1 MNIHDLR
8 SATNP
13 SRKSPMN
20 LMRKLISFSALAIAL
35 VGCVEPSPDVN
46 RVQTN
51 LVDKSIFEGEWWT
64 LQTVVDADGDAT
76 AAGAAATVYAYPGGS
91 GFTDLALDSGQS
103 AAIGRIRWVIDQ
115 DFLYAYRAYELIDG
129 GNRDGRE
136 GGFRGQP
143 LAAFRIEGHVDIRNS
158 YNTFTGEVTNV
169 TEENTTDRRWF
180 ERQYMRVDWSQNV
193 SNSFAYL
200 EDQVELGRFSRE
212 SAPFFFP
219 EEGAFDEFPRSYAPQ
234 FVRVGQDPGYRWAS
248 EWPEGTEDT
257 VHYMSFTSMMM
268 FSPGGSCFLIG
279 GGLCQTVALPVRTA
293 FLRVPPDHEYATA
306 QQSYESFDRF
316 GTFRTFQ
323 RTYVRGG
330 DDTSV
335 LRERCESDSDCGSGG
350 FCDLDN
356 NWCAGG
362 LTSDFGELD
371 FLTFYRPR
379 HNFTSNSLTDVDC
392 RSDWECNGLY
402 NDDEGMPVGVGAG
415 SVCDRA
421 ARRCTVPMAERMSD
435 DNFRQVTYH
444 LNDGFPRFMVRDAFD
459 VVGEWNE
466 VFMRGRRVTT
476 GEALPTYDT
485 PANSFAPQS
494 VNPTEYCY
502 VGSPDVRDDGTC
514 KGQYDPFQPPSYYAG
529 RGVESP
535 YDCQIVNVAGF
546 AEPDSPTSFTEDY
559 PLPDAYRY
567 EFQGTECAF
576 LLKTN
581 ACDWW
586 RDDASVACDD
596 VTNDDGALVRWEQQ
610 GDIRYQFFNYIEQ
623 VGTLFG
629 GISEIRVDPTTGEII
644 TADANYAGAITEN
657 MTFIANEWF
666 PVLRCLGDAGC
677 APGEEGSDERWTAG
691 GPIREYFQNLGRVEL
706 PRSLAPS
713 GTDGIGVDDTTRPVF
728 ERPASADD
736 RMAAA
741 RANIMSRAAELE
753 PLMNDETE
761 GFERLGAR
769 LRRLEGTDLEARLMA
784 PMGRTGMA
792 GFFGRDGAAQL
803 YGNSA
808 LVGGTTDVSPTAN
821 ILDEDVL
828 DRISPFRGNEYLRT
842 INAQRDLEMK
852 LGEMGADFMDYT
864 DVFSF
869 LRSRY
874 WEYYAETF
882 RGRPKAEAAI
892 RIAQM
897 FMRNVQRHEMGHS
910 VGLRHNFAG
919 SVDRDQFGDGYF
931 NLLFNGDESARL
943 PSRGEY
949 DDNGDGTVGAQELNR
964 YYEDLR
970 DARNRR
976 AELGA
981 HNYMTASIMDYN
993 GDLSDSYGL
1002 GKYDIAAVMW
1012 SHFDQVEAYT
1022 ADPIFESTDAD
1033 SRNGIRQSH
1042 ITPRTWYPAYEGGQ
1056 SCNTNSDCPFNQDRI
1071 GDAPIWQRCV
1081 QNPRNE
1087 RNPSVTNPCTDG
1099 DSQACI
1105 CTSFDNDFDEYI
1117 LGEDDA
1123 STRAA
1128 TGYTAYDPD
1137 PESGDGISRLARAYP
1152 VRYQFCSDRRSIDL
1166 SWCTRQDAGE
1176 SFQEAIDHFKR
1187 SFYERYAGSAYRRFR
1202 PGGARTGTSIGS
1214 IFEMAKIFQHLYFR
1228 LFFEPGFRENSGP
1241 LGFDDQLNASLDGM
1255 NFMMELVNLPDE
1267 GSYELNPVTGNY
1279 RQVDDALDMP
1289 GTDFSLA
1296 PGQGFGLWTQYQE
1309 GHQGYF
1315 RAERG
1320 GVFFDKWIAM
1330 LGLVLRNW
1338 GGSFTI
1344 DERFNINFYNQ
1355 WPDEITEFFGGIILD
1370 EPTWFAP
1377 RVTFDA
1383 AGDPVITHMTFDRG
1397 FRFRNGLFDVDLP
1410 PQPEQYPEPAL
1421 EDTTNEILRSWAS
1434 VVSLALIPT
1443 FAGSVSN
1450 PVFEQTLQVF
1460 KLDDGNG
1467 FEISDVQPNGDQACA
1482 YGPFAVDAAH
1492 LVVDPDVDD
1501 KCDTA
1506 EDASYVV
1513 YNSENLSTPYVAVKV
1528 RNQIVSVNRE
1538 ETNLGFQLLRGM
1550 VDLQKQIAD
1559 YEAAGQDDLALEA
1572 RTRLQ
1577 ADESYVEYLIDL
1589 QARFGIAFFG

>member
-1 MNIHDLR
+1 M
-8 SATNP
+8 
-13 SRKSPMN
+13 
-20 LMRKLISFSALAIAL
+20 
-35 VGCVEPSPDVN
+35 
-46 RVQTN
+46 
-51 LVDKSIFEGEWWT
+51 
-64 LQTVVDADGDAT
+64 
-76 AAGAAATVYAYPGGS
+76 YAFPGGS

-103 AAIGRIRWVIDQ
+103 AAIGRIRWVIDE
-115 DFLYAYRAYELIDG
+115 DFLYAYRSYELIDG
-129 GNRDGRE
+129 GNRDGRD

-143 LAAFRIEGHVDIRNS
+143 LGAFRIQGHVDIRNS

-193 SNSFAYL
+193 SNSFAFL
-200 EDQVELGRFSRE
+200 EDQVELGRYSRE

-219 EEGAFDEFPRSYAPQ
+219 EEEAFDEFPRSYAPQ
-234 FVRVGQDPGYRWAS
+234 FVRVGEDPGYRWRG

-268 FSPGGSCFLIG
+268 FSPGGTCFLRG
-279 GGLCQTVALPVRTA
+279 GGLCQTVALPVRPA
-293 FLRVPPDHEYATA
+293 FLRVPPNHEYATA
-306 QQSYESFDRF
+306 QQSYDSFDRF
-316 GTFRTFQ
+316 GTFRTLQ

-335 LRERCESDSDCGSGG
+335 LRERCESDADCGSGG
-350 FCDLDN
+350 FCDLEN

-379 HNFTSNSLTDVDC
+379 HNFTSNSLTDIDC
-392 RSDWECNGLY
+392 RSDWECNGVY
-402 NDDEGMPVGVGAG
+402 ADTPGVGIG

-421 ARRCTVPMAERMSD
+421 ARRCTEPMSVRMD
-435 DNFRQVTYH
+435 EDNFRRVTYH
-444 LNDGFPRFMVRDAFD
+444 LNDGFPRFMVRDAYD
-459 VVGEWNE
+459 VMGEWNE

-476 GEALPTYDT
+476 GRALPGYDV
-485 PANSFAPQS
+485 ADNSFTPQS
-494 VNPTEYCY
+494 INPTEYCF
-502 VGSPDVRDDGTC
+502 VGSPDVRADGTC
-514 KGQYDPFQPPSYYAG
+514 KGQYDPFQPPDFYAA
-529 RGVESP
+529 RGVADP

-559 PLPDAYRY
+559 PLPDAYRW
-567 EFQGTECAF
+567 EFQGDECAF
-576 LLKTN
+576 LLETN
-581 ACDWW
+581 TCDWW
-586 RDDASVACDD
+586 REDASESCDD
-596 VTNDDGALVRWEQQ
+596 VTDDDGARVRWQQQ
-610 GDIRYQFFNYIEQ
+610 GDIRYQFFNYIDQ

-657 MTFIANEWF
+657 MTFVANEWF
-666 PVLRCLGDAGC
+666 PVLRCLGEGGC
-677 APGEEGSDERWTAG
+677 APGEENADLRWTAG

-706 PRSLAPS
+706 PRTLAPS
-713 GTDGIGVDDTTRPVF
+713 GSDGIGADDTTRPVF
-728 ERPASADD
+728 EEPASADD
-736 RMAAA
+736 RMAAM
-741 RANIMSRAAELE
+741 RADIMSRMADIE
-753 PLMNDETE
+753 PFMNAETE
-761 GFERLGAR
+761 GFHRMDAM
-769 LRRLEGTDLEARLMA
+769 LRRLEGSDLERRLMG

-803 YGNSA
+803 YGDSA
-808 LVGGTTDVSPTAN
+808 IIGGSTDVSPTAS

-842 INAQRDLEMK
+842 INSKRDLEMK

-864 DVFSF
+864 DVFNF

-874 WEYYAETF
+874 WEYYAEAF
-882 RGRPKAEAAI
+882 RGRPNAEAAV

-919 SVDRDQFGDGYF
+919 SVDRNNFGDGYF
-931 NLLFNGDESARL
+931 NLTIDGPPEVRL
-943 PSRGEY
+943 PIRSEFDR
-949 DDNGDGTVGAQELNR
+949 DGDGTVGAQELNA
-964 YYEDLR
+964 YYDALR
-970 DARNRR
+970 EARNLR

-1002 GKYDIAAVMW
+1002 GRYDIAAVMW

-1022 ADPIFESTDAD
+1022 EDPVISSVD
-1033 SRNGIRQSH
+1033 SNNDLHRTH
-1042 ITPRTWYPAYEGGQ
+1042 VTPRVWYQAYEGGQ
-1056 SCNTNSDCPFNQDRI
+1056 SCNTNADCPYSQGRV
-1071 GDAPIWQRCV
+1071 GDAPIYQRCV

-1087 RNPSVTNPCTDG
+1087 RNPAFTNPCTDG
-1099 DSQACI
+1099 DEQACI
-1105 CTSFDNDFDEYI
+1105 CTSFDLDFDEYVVGFTDPNTERI
-1117 LGEDDA
+1117 
-1123 STRAA
+1123 
-1128 TGYTAYDPD
+1128 TGYNSDAD
-1137 PESGDGISRLARAYP
+1137 GDLQLDFFP

-1176 SFQEAIDHFKR
+1176 SFQEVIDHFKR
-1187 SFYERYAGSAYRRFR
+1187 NFYERYAGSAYRRFR

-1214 IFEMAKIFQHLYFR
+1214 IFEMAKIYQHFYFR
-1228 LFFEPGFRENSGP
+1228 LFFEPGFQENGGP
-1241 LGFDDQLNASLDGM
+1241 LGADDQLNASLDGM

-1279 RQVDDALDMP
+1279 RQMDDELGMP
-1289 GTDFSLA
+1289 GADFSLA
-1296 PGQGFGLWTQYQE
+1296 PGQGFGMWTQYQE

-1338 GGSFTI
+1338 GGNFTI
-1344 DERFNINFYNQ
+1344 DERFNINFYTQ
-1355 WPDEITEFFGGIILD
+1355 WPDEITEFFGGVILD
-1370 EPTWFAP
+1370 EPSWFAP
-1377 RVTFDA
+1377 RVTFNDA
-1383 AGDPVITHMTFDRG
+1383 GEPVITHMTFDRG
-1397 FRFRNGLFDVDLP
+1397 FRIRNGLRDVDLP
-1410 PQPEQYPEPAL
+1410 PQPIQYPEPAL
-1421 EDTTNEILRSWAS
+1421 EDTTNEILRSWAT

-1460 KLDDGNG
+1460 RLDDGNG
-1467 FEISDVQPNGDQACA
+1467 FNISDVQPNGDLACA
-1482 YGPFAVDAAH
+1482 YGAFAIDEDH
-1492 LVVDPDVDD
+1492 LVVDPTVDD

-1528 RNQIVSVNRE
+1528 RNQIISVNRE

-1550 VDLQKQIAD
+1550 VDLQQQIAD
-1559 YEAAGQDDLALEA
+1559 YEAAGEDDLALEA
-1572 RTRLQ
+1572 SRRLQ